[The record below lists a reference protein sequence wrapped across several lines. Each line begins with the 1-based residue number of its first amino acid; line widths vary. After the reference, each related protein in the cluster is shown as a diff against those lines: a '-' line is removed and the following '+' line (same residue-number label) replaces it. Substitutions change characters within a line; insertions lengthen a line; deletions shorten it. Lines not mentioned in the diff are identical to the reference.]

1 MEGNDIS
8 TWTTAGLGAIFDGL
22 IASPPTGGIAA
33 VRYWN
38 SKRTG
43 SWVDALDTWKPNELA
58 LKSLIDCVNR
68 RGIQAQL
75 FTFLGYGAE
84 DAVETWLGR
93 KGVSVKCVS
102 YASPEILAED
112 LRYNRSIV
120 QLFVPSQDLAS
131 TLGPRTTVVSPSTV
145 WSI

>member
-22 IASPPTGGIAA
+22 IASPPTGGVPAI
-33 VRYWN
+33 RNWN

-43 SWVDALDTWKPNELA
+43 SWADALDTWKPHDLA

-75 FTFLGYGAE
+75 FTFLGNEAADSIE
-84 DAVETWLGR
+84 SWLAR
-93 KGVSVKCVS
+93 KGVAVS
-102 YASPEILAED
+102 CSSYGSPELLAED

-120 QLFVPSQDLAS
+120 QLFVPTRDLAAV
-131 TLGPRTTVVSPSTV
+131 LGPRCTVVSTSSV
-145 WSI
+145 WNV